1 MLAGKK
7 IILGVTGGIAAYKTP
22 LLVREF
28 VKAGAE
34 VQVVMTRA
42 AQQFVAPLT
51 LSTLSRRDV
60 IAEMFTDRVEQTTR
74 SWTQHIDL
82 ALWADVM
89 LIAPATAHTIAKIAH
104 GFADDFLTTLV
115 LALRS
120 PLVLAPSMDVDMY
133 LNPSTQ
139 RNIATLKEVGCFVL
153 APEEGELA
161 SGLSGVGRL
170 PEIDRLVR
178 AVDDVLERVHQ
189 DLRAVRVVITA
200 GPTYE
205 PIDPVRFIGNY
216 SSGKMGF
223 AIATA
228 AALRGADVT
237 LIAGPVSL
245 ATPRNTRRI
254 DVQTARQMYDT
265 VHREYDQADIVI
277 MAAAVADFT
286 VASPSPAKIKREQL
300 ESETFTLTLTKNPDI
315 LKSLGEKKRHQV
327 LVGFALET
335 GNGVANAR
343 AKLSAKNLDL
353 IVLNNPLE
361 EGAGFGTETN
371 RVTILSSDGSIDEL
385 PLMSKFDVALNILNK
400 AAALRSRRMS
410 T

>member
-1 MLAGKK
+1 
-7 IILGVTGGIAAYKTP
+7 
-22 LLVREF
+22 
-28 VKAGAE
+28 
-34 VQVVMTRA
+34 
-42 AQQFVAPLT
+42 
-51 LSTLSRRDV
+51 
-60 IAEMFTDRVEQTTR
+60 
-74 SWTQHIDL
+74 
-82 ALWADVM
+82 
-89 LIAPATAHTIAKIAH
+89 TAHTIAKIAH

-139 RNIATLKEVGCFVL
+139 RNITTLKEVGCFVL
-153 APEEGELA
+153 DPEEGELA

-254 DVQTARQMYDT
+254 DVQTARQMYDA
-265 VHREYDQADIVI
+265 VHREYEQADIVI

-300 ESETFTLTLTKNPDI
+300 EGEAFTLTLTKNPDI

-361 EGAGFGTETN
+361 EGAGFGTDTN

-385 PLMSKFDVALNILNK
+385 PLMSKFDVAMNILNK
-400 AAALRSRRMS
+400 AAAIRSRRMS
-410 T
+410 V